1 MPEFNLAMYQ
11 IKNRV
16 ARVRQYGYALAVV
29 RQAFYCALHG
39 VAFGCVNIRLILA
52 LYTIHQF
59 RYNPPVT
66 SKKGVIGFSSLSQQC
81 DESRTTA
88 SYAAFLVRAP
98 V

>member
-1 MPEFNLAMYQ
+1 MYQ

-16 ARVRQYGYALAVV
+16 ARVRQNGYALPVV
-29 RQAFYCALHG
+29 RQAFYDALHIC
-39 VAFGCVNIRLILA
+39 AFVCVNIRLILA
-52 LYTIHQF
+52 LYIDRQF

-66 SKKGVIGFSSLSQQC
+66 SKKGVIGFDSLIHRC

-88 SYAAFLVRAP
+88 CFAAFSVRVP